1 MGFIR
6 LIESLEHVVYVFIRD
21 AARVAHAY
29 VKAVPLF
36 LGGEPQRTAVSVLYS
51 IVSQCHKY
59 LLSPVRVGVY
69 LVWFP
74 YVYLHIKSFFP
85 CGRNVP
91 VSYILYELIYA
102 YELLF
107 KGNSSGLQPAQLQ
120 KVVNEP
126 RKPHGFPQYI
136 AVISGFILV
145 LLYQSVVKGVRKAAN
160 RGYGRAQLVR
170 DVGHVL
176 SAGLLQPARL
186 GDIAYQHYG
195 PLTPAAIGQRRY
207 GYAQYPVPDLQL
219 F

>member
-6 LIESLEHVVYVFIRD
+6 LIEPLEHVVYVFIRD

-29 VKAVPLF
+29 VKAVALF
-36 LGGEPQRTAVSVLYS
+36 FGRKPQCAAAAVFYGVVGKRY
-51 IVSQCHKY
+51 QH
-59 LLSPVRVGVY
+59 LLRPVRVGVY
-69 LVWFP
+69 LVWLP

-136 AVISGFILV
+136 AVISGFILI
-145 LLYQSVVKGVRKAAN
+145 LLYQSVVKGVRKPPN

-176 SAGLLQPARL
+176 SAGLLQTARL
-186 GDIAYQHYG
+186 GDVAYQHYG